1 MKLINKIE
9 FTIVA
14 LDKNTKTFVVY
25 VATLSVLA
33 IQLYPSQIR
42 LLSTDKVFLKVLLE
56 YLNYADIFLLDLAM
70 KLFRYTGINEYTIK
84 LIKDK

>member
-56 YLNYADIFLLDLAM
+56 YLNYADIFLLDLAISY
-70 KLFRYTGINEYTIK
+70 LGI
-84 LIKDK
+84 LV